1 MKNNDLLKY
10 ENSLIRVLDIKE
22 TSVLVIDCNKKSMP
36 KWVSVSAISDY
47 EICSDF
53 LFELSA
59 DIEYSE
65 PSNRK
70 IAYKRFTLISKILP
84 YIGDKKNR
92 CNIIAQI
99 AEENGISKQT
109 IGNYLWAYLVYQNI
123 TALAPK
129 SKEKKKEIT
138 ADEKNF
144 RWALNKFFYTKNGN
158 SLSVAYSF
166 MLEKKYCDEQG
177 KLLSQYPTFN
187 QFRYFYRKNKS
198 MRQLYIS
205 RNGIKSYQRNNRP
218 LLGDGIRKFAPFVGT
233 GMIDAT
239 VCDIYLIDDCGNVIG
254 RPILTACIDA
264 YSGLCCGYSLTLE
277 GGVYSLRSLMLN
289 VITDKVEWCKKFGI
303 KVDKEFWDCDMLPAT
318 LVTDMGKEYV
328 SETFEQI
335 TDLGATVINLPSYR
349 PDLKGAVE
357 KFFDIIQGLYKPYL
371 KNKGV
376 IEPDFRE
383 RGSHDYRKD
392 DTLTMTDFEKIII
405 RCIIYYNS
413 QKATPNFPYTENMI
427 KKEIKPYP
435 CAIWNYGLNQAGA
448 NLIPIDC
455 NTLILT
461 LLPRTIGKFSRKGL
475 IVNSLRYKN
484 EKFTEYYLNGGTVT
498 VSYNPEDI
506 SQVWLIENGYY
517 TPFDLIENRFTGKG
531 IYEVNELKNAQNTI
545 LKEIKTENI
554 QAKIDLAN
562 NIEIIANSCLKQ
574 RNKATKG
581 IKENRRREQIK
592 RHIDYLKDV

>member
-36 KWVSVSAISDY
+36 KWVSISAISEY
-47 EICSDF
+47 EICSDY

-59 DIEYSE
+59 DIESLEPYS
-65 PSNRK
+65 RK
-70 IAYKRFTLISKILP
+70 TAYKRFTLISRILP
-84 YIGDKKNR
+84 YIYDKKKR
-92 CNIIAQI
+92 CGIIAQI
-99 AEENGISKQT
+99 AEENDISTQT
-109 IGNYLWAYLVYQNI
+109 ICNYLWAYLVYQNI
-123 TALAPK
+123 AALAPK
-129 SKEKKKEIT
+129 SKEKKNEIT

-187 QFRYFYRKNKS
+187 QFRYYYRKNKS
-198 MRQLYIS
+198 MQQLFIS

-218 LLGDGIRKFAPFVGT
+218 LLGDGIREFAPFVGT
-233 GMIDAT
+233 GTIDAT

-254 RPILTACIDA
+254 RPVLTACIDA

-303 KVDKEFWDCDMLPAT
+303 KVDKEFWNCDKLPAT

-392 DTLTMTDFEKIII
+392 AALTMNDFEKIII

-413 QKATPNFPYTENMI
+413 QKTTPNFPYSEDMI

-435 CAIWNYGLNQAGA
+435 SAIWNYGLTQNGT
-448 NLIPIDC
+448 NLITIDC

-475 IVNSLRYKN
+475 IVNKLRYKN
-484 EKFTEYYLNGGTVT
+484 EKFTERYLNGGTVT

-545 LKEIKTENI
+545 LKEIKTDNI

-574 RNKATKG
+574 GNKATKG

>member
-36 KWVSVSAISDY
+36 KWVSISAVSDY
-47 EICSDF
+47 EICSDY
-53 LFELSA
+53 LFEQSA

-70 IAYKRFTLISKILP
+70 IAYKRFTLISRILP
-84 YIGDKKNR
+84 YIGDKKKR
-92 CNIIAQI
+92 CNIIAQT
-99 AEENGISKQT
+99 AEENNISKQT

-123 TALAPK
+123 AALAPK
-129 SKEKKKEIT
+129 SKEKKKDIT

-187 QFRYFYRKNKS
+187 QFRYYYRKNKS
-198 MRQLYIS
+198 MQQLYIS

-218 LLGDGIRKFAPFVGT
+218 LLGDGIREFAPFVGT

-254 RPILTACIDA
+254 RPVLTACIDA

-303 KVDKEFWDCDMLPAT
+303 KVDKEFWNCDKLPAT

-328 SETFEQI
+328 SDTFEQI

-392 DTLTMTDFEKIII
+392 AALTMTDFEIIII

-413 QKATPNFPYTENMI
+413 QKATPNFPYTEDMI

-455 NTLILT
+455 NKLILT

-484 EKFTEYYLNGGTVT
+484 EKFTERYLNGGTVA

>member
-1 MKNNDLLKY
+1 
-10 ENSLIRVLDIKE
+10 
-22 TSVLVIDCNKKSMP
+22 
-36 KWVSVSAISDY
+36 
-47 EICSDF
+47 
-53 LFELSA
+53 
-59 DIEYSE
+59 
-65 PSNRK
+65 
-70 IAYKRFTLISKILP
+70 
-84 YIGDKKNR
+84 
-92 CNIIAQI
+92 
-99 AEENGISKQT
+99 
-109 IGNYLWAYLVYQNI
+109 
-123 TALAPK
+123 
-129 SKEKKKEIT
+129 
-138 ADEKNF
+138 
-144 RWALNKFFYTKNGN
+144 
-158 SLSVAYSF
+158 

-392 DTLTMTDFEKIII
+392 ATLTMTDFEKIII